1 MFRIRNQSIDLIHS
15 KPVIRQ
21 FNWVL
26 PIYLFLL
33 MIPLFF
39 SAHVSANPTNT
50 KVGEIVFALGQ
61 AYVQHEG
68 GEQQAVRRGMTILGK
83 SRIITKARAQV
94 GLRMIDGANTQIR
107 ENSEFLIDIYDYN
120 AEQPEKSKVKMELI
134 EGEARSRT
142 GKAGEAAKHN
152 YRLNTPVAAIGIR
165 GTDFT
170 VQTSATW
177 TKVVVHSGAIV
188 MSGFDSLCSQAG
200 LGSCSGRGTMALL
213 AEQREQ
219 ALLLHKG
226 EQRPELIPATEIP
239 TTQQPIEVPKT
250 LPDTSA
256 TESENNAPTTASTQ
270 TAAPANTS
278 NTVNTVANVAT
289 TASSATSNSAARPA
303 PSTQALGR
311 AAPTTQTGSVDQSAN
326 EDNVSTSLDSDAS
339 SSSLG
344 AEPVVKWGRWDPELI
359 ETQLAEGYELVV
371 QQGDY
376 AIIRREDEEI
386 TLPNEGVYHFKPT
399 RSEAFVRH
407 IPTETYQKAAVNE
420 ANLTVDFIDRQ
431 FDTQFTLNNDDLNTV
446 VAAQGQLSDDGILR
460 SDGSHENTHI
470 TGALA
475 NGGDA
480 ASYAFTHQVD
490 ENTSAAG
497 AIDWGTPEIEQVLLQ
512 P

>member
-1 MFRIRNQSIDLIHS
+1 MFRIRNQSINLIHS
-15 KPVIRQ
+15 KPVIRS

-33 MIPLFF
+33 MIPLLF

-50 KVGEIVFALGQ
+50 KVGEVVLALGQ
-61 AYVQHEG
+61 AYVQDTRG
-68 GEQQAVRRGMTILGK
+68 KQQSIQHGMVIFAK
-83 SRIITKARAQV
+83 SRIITPAGAQV
-94 GLRMIDGANTQIR
+94 HLRMIDGATKIIR
-107 ENSEFLIDIYDYN
+107 ANSEFLIDIYDYN

-200 LGSCSGRGTMALL
+200 LGPCSGRGTMALL

-256 TESENNAPTTASTQ
+256 TESENNAPTTAATQ

-278 NTVNTVANVAT
+278 NTVANVAT

-407 IPTETYQKAAVNE
+407 IPTETYQKAAVND
-420 ANLTVDFIDRQ
+420 ANLTVDFIERQ
-431 FDTQFTLNNDDLNTV
+431 FDTQFTLKNDDLNAV

-460 SDGSHENTHI
+460 SDDSHENTHI